1 MNPKITKLLAVLQ
14 ILEFIVKEEFHA
26 PLCIKHGYT
35 VKIDLSFMSCGNI
48 GKVASLSELQFPPL
62 IQWG

>member
-35 VKIDLSFMSCGNI
+35 VKISLRMSLKNLQKLKLTNKHPTSF
-48 GKVASLSELQFPPL
+48 P
-62 IQWG
+62 